1 MREYLLFNYIENEVD
16 KAQVSIFFGNRN
28 DVTKLKVT
36 NIVPTIK
43 AELKI
48 SEYNKV
54 LHKFYEDVIRPYKAD
69 NYYIQISELT
79 SYEFNPL
86 TFISSN
92 ALAKLKTFN
101 VNANKSIGA
110 SHPCDKERWFE
121 FICQQ

>member
-48 SEYNKV
+48 SE
-54 LHKFYEDVIRPYKAD
+54 
-69 NYYIQISELT
+69 LT

-101 VNANKSIGA
+101 LNANKSTGA